1 MLLLSPADFFP
12 ANSFRNTIGLRP
24 DVGPDCLQWLSADDK
39 SRRQKEA
46 FFYALTAYIL
56 VDSCIDIYSYSCLH
70 PCQMNENPCSNQEI
84 HVLFEHGSELE
95 NT

>member
-1 MLLLSPADFFP
+1 MLLLSPADFFQQIL
-12 ANSFRNTIGLRP
+12 SETQFGLRP

-56 VDSCIDIYSYSCLH
+56 V
-70 PCQMNENPCSNQEI
+70 ER
-84 HVLFEHGSELE
+84 
-95 NT
+95 